1 MALGITEEFVVIG
14 GNKLH
19 MVKGGTGDP
28 LLILHGAGGN
38 RGWLSYVQDLSKQ
51 FTVYLPTHPGFGTS
65 DRPNWIETVP
75 DMAAFYTW
83 FQEEQGLE
91 NIRAIGFSMGG
102 WLAAE
107 MAATC
112 GHAFSKL
119 MLVGAAGIKPQ
130 NGEIADIFI
139 ITPAQVNE
147 LTFYDPKQAPEY
159 DQIYG
164 QTPTPEEI
172 NLGER
177 GREMA
182 VRVCWKPYMHDPR
195 LPALLERV
203 KIPTR
208 IVWGRQDQLV
218 PLECGELYQKAIK
231 SSELVV
237 IDNCGHAPQIERP
250 TDFVKTALEFLN

>member
-1 MALGITEEFVVIG
+1 MALGLTEEFVVIG

-19 MVKGGTGDP
+19 MMKGGTGDP

-38 RGWLSYVQDLSKQ
+38 RGWLSYVKDLSNK
-51 FTVYLPTHPGFGTS
+51 FTVYLPTHPGFGAS

-107 MAATC
+107 MAAIC

-139 ITPAQVNE
+139 ITPAQVND

-231 SSELVV
+231 SSELVI

-250 TDFVKTALEFLN
+250 TDFVKAAIEFLN